1 MRRTD
6 DYGLYAGTFGS
17 TAAAGRY
24 DIVAHDGPLS
34 ARVAIDTAAGTAPV
48 PTPARD
54 LCGD

>member
-1 MRRTD
+1 MRQTD